1 MNEEAFGTREDSA
14 DGVYAVGRRRD
25 IWCDATDEEPGEE
38 KCESI
43 DALRPSPSQSYQ
55 FHHNWTQLMPIKK
68 LN

>member
-1 MNEEAFGTREDSA
+1 MSEEAFGTREDSA

-55 FHHNWTQLMPIKK
+55 FHHNWTQLMLIKK